1 MKKVA
6 YIILFGCVTL
16 GISNC
21 AGGKDVLFVKEPPFK
36 VKDAFFQNWVAGTAA
51 GGSGTNVS
59 IILGT
64 IMEDIEVKEIY
75 YLDHVI
81 KAVRD
86 AQNLDK
92 YTGFFVNELDRD
104 YIMDEN
110 AIKEATNTPPE
121 KSPFTLTKDEA
132 VISYLH
138 DGEMEYY
145 KISNLVEKPMIAYPG
160 MAPNGNNLNDNKLK

>member
-6 YIILFGCVTL
+6 YIILFGSITL
-16 GISNC
+16 LLSNC
-21 AGGKDVLFVKEPPFK
+21 AGGKEVLFVKEPPFK
-36 VKDAFFQNWVAGTAA
+36 VQTAFFQNWVAGTEA

-59 IILGT
+59 IMLGT
-64 IMEDIEVKEIY
+64 IMEEIEVKEIY
-75 YLDHVI
+75 YLDDVV

-92 YTGFFVNELDRD
+92 YTGYFVNELERD
-104 YIMDEN
+104 FIMDEN

-121 KSPFTLTKDEA
+121 KSPFTLTKNEA
-132 VISYLH
+132 VISYMH

-145 KISNLVEKPMIAYPG
+145 KISNLEEKPMIAYPG
-160 MAPNGNNLNDNKLK
+160 MAPKGNN